1 MDAEV
6 IARNLGLLTNLA
18 QFGSKPRHLP
28 GEWYERVLQAAA
40 DRLVE
45 YVVLEWGNETA
56 RTDPRRIV
64 VTLTVRGRG
73 LSSTLVRRGPG
84 KK

>member
-6 IARNLGLLTNLA
+6 IARNVELLTFLA

-28 GEWYERVLQAAA
+28 GDWYDRIVQAAE

-45 YVVLEWGNETA
+45 YVVLEWGNEQL
-56 RTDPRRIV
+56 RQDPRRIV

-73 LSSTLVRRGPG
+73 LSSTLIRKSPRKG
-84 KK
+84 